1 LADNPSRQ
9 VAFAALRRATALLLT
24 LLAAAGCG
32 GDDDPGAVKTLTI
45 VVNAP
50 FSTSPYVGDTIAR
63 GVDLGVS
70 SAGQIDTGK
79 GSFRLRVR
87 RLDNALS
94 PRKAIENVRQAAADG
109 AVAIVD
115 EGTGVDSSW
124 RIAQRAG
131 IPLAITYQGGI
142 GLVDPETR
150 PNVFRIAPTD
160 RGIAFRLAEYLI
172 PKGLRVALLTDDSGY
187 GEEGRAALAK
197 SFGSNPEA
205 VAIRLRLPVAAQDLS
220 PQVLRARR
228 AGATALVVWARPA
241 TIANVLTAARSRRW
255 DVPVYTPPSG
265 ADPLVRQQ
273 LADQPDWVDGLVFAS
288 GRMTAELGPQAWE
301 TFQSQYENR
310 YGPDRVGV
318 RTAGGEEV
326 VQPPE
331 YAMYS
336 YDFVNVLAAALRQAD
351 DPEDGS
357 TVLEALNQVTVR
369 GANGDER
376 GFNLHNHEGVVDD
389 DVYFARFRDMTF
401 SPVNDDPLSST
412 LPVINQLR

>member
-1 LADNPSRQ
+1 M
-9 VAFAALRRATALLLT
+9 
-24 LLAAAGCG
+24 LLAAGGCG
-32 GDDDPGAVKTLTI
+32 GGGDSGPVTTLTL

-50 FSTSPYVGDTIAR
+50 FSTSPYVGETIAH
-63 GVDLGVS
+63 GVELGVS
-70 SAGQIDTGK
+70 SAGQIDTGN
-79 GSFRLRVR
+79 GSYRLRVR

-94 PRKAIENVRQAAADG
+94 PRAAIANVRRAAADG

-124 RIAQRAG
+124 RIAQEAK

-142 GLVDPETR
+142 GLVDPDTR

-172 PKGLRVALLTDDSGY
+172 PKGLRVAILTDDSGY
-187 GEEGRAALAK
+187 GEEGRAALAR

-228 AGATALVVWARPA
+228 AGATALLVWARPA
-241 TIANVLTAARSRRW
+241 TIANVLTAARSQRW
-255 DVPVYTPPSG
+255 NVPVYTPPSG

-273 LADQPDWVDGLVFAS
+273 LADEPDWIDGLVFAS

-301 TFQSQYENR
+301 AFESQFEGR

-318 RTAGGEEV
+318 RTAEGEEV

-336 YDFVNVLAAALRQAD
+336 YDFVNVLAAALRKAG
-351 DPEDGS
+351 DPKDREA
-357 TVLEALNQVTVR
+357 VLNALNQVTVR

-376 GFNLHNHEGVVDD
+376 GFNLSNHEGVVDD

-401 SPVNDDPLSST
+401 SPVKDDPLSST

>member
-1 LADNPSRQ
+1 LADSRSRR
-9 VAFAALRRATALLLT
+9 VAFPSLRRATALLLI
-24 LLAAAGCG
+24 LLGAAGCG

-45 VVNAP
+45 AVNAP
-50 FSTSPYVGDTIAR
+50 FSTSPYVGETIAR
-63 GVDLGVS
+63 GVELGVS
-70 SAGQIDTGK
+70 AAGQIDTGS
-79 GSFRLRVR
+79 GSYQLRVR

-94 PRKAIENVRQAAADG
+94 PRKAIANVRQAVADG

-115 EGTGVDSSW
+115 EGTGVDASW
-124 RIAQRAG
+124 RIAQQSG
-131 IPLAITYQGGI
+131 IPLAVTYQGGI
-142 GLVDPETR
+142 GLVDPDTR

-187 GEEGRAALAK
+187 GEEGRAALAR
-197 SFGSNPEA
+197 SFASNPEA

-228 AGATALVVWARPA
+228 AGATALLVWARPA

-301 TFQSQYENR
+301 TFASQYENR

-318 RTAGGEEV
+318 RTASGDEV

-351 DPEDGS
+351 DPEDAS
-357 TVLEALNQVTVR
+357 AVLDALNQVTVR